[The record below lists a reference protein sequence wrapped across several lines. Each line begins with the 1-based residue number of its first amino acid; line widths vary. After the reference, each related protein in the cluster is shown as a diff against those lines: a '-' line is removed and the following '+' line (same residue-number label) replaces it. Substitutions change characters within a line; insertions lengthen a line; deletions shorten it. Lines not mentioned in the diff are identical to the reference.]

1 MAEPAPLLSVIVP
14 CYNERATVA
23 ELLRR
28 VREVPI
34 DKEIVVID
42 DKSTD
47 GSRDVV
53 AALAAEWPE
62 IRHILQPVNMGKGAA
77 LRRGIEEARGEIV
90 IIQDADL
97 EYDPEEYPK
106 LIQPIV
112 DGHADVVFGSR
123 FAGYPRR
130 VMLYWHRLG
139 NKFLTQ
145 LSNMTTNLDLTDMET
160 CYKVFRR
167 EVIQSIKLRS
177 NRFGFEPEV
186 TAKVARRGYRIY
198 EVPISY
204 YGRDY
209 WEGKKINW
217 KDGFSAIWTILKF
230 GLFADTASEPATYK
244 TIRRLDS
251 LRRYNRWIWERVQP
265 YVGQRVLEVGAGSGT
280 MTRFLYGRELIV
292 VTDKE
297 TPYID
302 RLRNAFRRRPGIVV
316 ERCDLDSDLALDLSR
331 YGFDTVTCIN
341 VLEHTDDDVAAL
353 RRANQ
358 LLAPGGRV
366 IVFVPAGKR
375 LYGSLDRG
383 VGHQR
388 RYDREELVNKLT
400 SSGFTVEEVSFQNR
414 AAKLAWWLNSRLLK
428 RSALPAAQSR
438 IFDRL
443 VPLFRALEGER
454 PGSGLSLIAIGR
466 KPDVAAASCSG
477 RLQPAEESRPA
488 EAGRYTG
495 VS

>member
-1 MAEPAPLLSVIVP
+1 MPESSRAPVLSVIVP

-28 VREVPI
+28 VMEVPI
-34 DKEIVVID
+34 DKEIIVID

-53 AALAAEWPE
+53 AELAKQWPE
-62 IRHILQPVNMGKGAA
+62 IRHILQEVNQGKGAA
-77 LRRGIEEARGEIV
+77 IRRGFAEARGDVVIV
-90 IIQDADL
+90 QDADL

-106 LIQPIV
+106 LVQPIL

-123 FAGYPRR
+123 FEGYPRR

-139 NKFLTQ
+139 NTFLTH

-160 CYKVFRR
+160 CYKAFRR
-167 EVIQSIKLRS
+167 EVIQSIRLNS

-186 TAKVARRGYRIY
+186 TAKVAKRGYRIF

-217 KDGFSAIWTILKF
+217 KDGFSAIWTILRY
-230 GLFADTASEPATYK
+230 GLFNDDKSEPSTF
-244 TIRRLDS
+244 TTLRRRGRLM
-251 LRRYNRWIWERVQP
+251 RYNRWIWDQMRP

-292 VTDKE
+292 ATDKE
-297 TPYID
+297 TPYLD

-316 ERCDLDSDLALDLSR
+316 DRLDLDSDTSLDLSR

-341 VLEHTDDDVAAL
+341 VLEHTTDDDAAL
-353 RRANQ
+353 RRAWQ
-358 LLAPGGRV
+358 LLQPGGRV
-366 IVFVPAGKR
+366 IVFVPAGKK

-383 VGHQR
+383 IGHQR
-388 RYDREELVNKLT
+388 RYDKDELIDKLQRA
-400 SSGFTVEEVSFQNR
+400 GFELERIAFQNR
-414 AAKLAWWLNSRLLK
+414 IGKLAWSINSMLG
-428 RSALPAAQSR
+428 RSALPSGQS
-438 IFDRL
+438 IVFDRM
-443 VPLFRALEGER
+443 VPLLRAFEGDN
-454 PGSGLSLIAIGR
+454 PSSGLSLIAVGR
-466 KPDVAAASCSG
+466 KTEDPHPRFADP
-477 RLQPAEESRPA
+477 LPQ
-488 EAGRYTG
+488 AGEG
-495 VS
+495 VTVSS

>member
-1 MAEPAPLLSVIVP
+1 MESRPLLSVIVP

-28 VREVPI
+28 VKAVPI
-34 DKEIVVID
+34 DKEIIVVD

-47 GSRDVV
+47 GSKDVV
-53 AALAAEWPE
+53 AALAEEWPE
-62 IRHILQPVNMGKGAA
+62 IRHVLQPVNMGKGAA

-90 IIQDADL
+90 LIQDADL
-97 EYDPEEYPK
+97 EYDPDEYPK
-106 LIQPIV
+106 LIQPII
-112 DGHADVVFGSR
+112 DGHADVVYGSR
-123 FAGYPRR
+123 FEGYPRR

-139 NKFLTQ
+139 NTFLTH
-145 LSNMTTNLDLTDMET
+145 LSNMLTNLDLTDMET

-167 EVIQSIKLRS
+167 EVIQSITLRS

-186 TAKVARRGYRIY
+186 TAKVARRGYRIF

-230 GLFADTASEPATYK
+230 GLFVDTKSEPPTYK
-244 TIRRLDS
+244 TLRRLDA
-251 LRRYNRWIWERVQP
+251 LKRYNQWIWERVQP

-297 TPYID
+297 TPYLD

-316 ERCDLDSDLALDLSR
+316 ERCDLDSDNALDLSR
-331 YGFDTVTCIN
+331 YRFDTVTCIN

-353 RRANQ
+353 RRAHQ
-358 LLAPGGRV
+358 LLVPGGRV
-366 IVFVPAGKR
+366 IVFVPAGTS
-375 LYGSLDRG
+375 LYGALDRG

-388 RYDREELVNKLT
+388 RYDKEELVNKLT
-400 SSGFTVEEVSFQNR
+400 SSGFAVEEVSFQNR
-414 AAKLAWWLNSRLLK
+414 AAKLAWWLNSRVMR
-428 RSALPAAQSR
+428 RSALPAAQSK

-443 VPLFRALEGER
+443 VPLFRALEGEH
-454 PGSGLSLIAIGR
+454 PSSGLSLIAVGR
-466 KPDVAAASCSG
+466 KPVAASA
-477 RLQPAEESRPA
+477 PATSDELAPA
-488 EAGRYTG
+488 EAA
-495 VS
+495 S